1 MIIANENTKYQLKQI
16 TTEIIYILNT
26 ELKQRTHY
34 ENDRIS
40 ISHIPIIN
48 IFRGQRIG
56 INTRYSS
63 EDEEGALS
71 NFSSLFTVSL
81 HCSMSTF
88 VLNSPTGV
96 A

>member
-48 IFRGQRIG
+48 IFRGQRIS
-56 INTRYSS
+56 INTPPKISKTYSA
-63 EDEEGALS
+63 DLQQT
-71 NFSSLFTVSL
+71 NKHKNIQYIL
-81 HCSMSTF
+81 
-88 VLNSPTGV
+88 
-96 A
+96 

>member
-16 TTEIIYILNT
+16 ITEIIYILNT

-48 IFRGQRIG
+48 IFRGKRIG
-56 INTRYSS
+56 INTPPK
-63 EDEEGALS
+63 
-71 NFSSLFTVSL
+71 NQQ
-81 HCSMSTF
+81 
-88 VLNSPTGV
+88 NI
-96 A
+96 

>member
-16 TTEIIYILNT
+16 ITEIIYILNT

-48 IFRGQRIG
+48 IFRGAENRLDLLFK
-56 INTRYSS
+56 SS
-63 EDEEGALS
+63 ALPNES
-71 NFSSLFTVSL
+71 EYILIILILIYN
-81 HCSMSTF
+81 HIYISTQAHI
-88 VLNSPTGV
+88 LNN
-96 A
+96 